1 MRIRWAPVV
10 ALVIVFSYLQGVLTS
25 PSIDTEWSNGVLLNR
40 QHEHHHQGAPLLK
53 LNETEVLILH
63 SPTPP
68 SYYTID
74 WEDDGHNAC
83 HGGFMILHGVF
94 MCLAFF
100 VSLPL
105 SAFDSVYFLEYL
117 LF

>member
-25 PSIDTEWSNGVLLNR
+25 PSINTLAERPNGVLLNR
-40 QHEHHHQGAPLLK
+40 QDEHHHQGAPLLR
-53 LNETEVLILH
+53 LNETEILIFH
-63 SPTPP
+63 STTPP

-74 WEDDGHNAC
+74 WEDDGHNAR

-100 VSLPL
+100 VCLPL
-105 SAFDSVYFLEYL
+105 SAFDSV
-117 LF
+117 